1 MRSAVTYL
9 AALAVWSAS
18 SLVWGQE
25 PLTWPL
31 TWDDC
36 VREAAQHNPDLAA
49 AEASVQ
55 FAGFQHRGSYGNFYP
70 QLSLDS
76 SYTRDRSTRNQNI
89 SSDYTR
95 RSSIGLT
102 LSQNL
107 FSGFRDTGQVAQTR
121 AQLEAAGASQG
132 SVKAQVSFDL
142 KSAFA
147 QLLFAQEALQLT
159 ETIAARRKENMG
171 MVELR
176 FEAGREHKGSFL
188 RSQANYHEAEF
199 EVEQAKRA
207 LVVAQRGLSRALGRT
222 GSDAIRVTGDFDVAP
237 PASAPDFVALA
248 RQTPAYLE
256 PKADARAAEA
266 AVTVARSSFFPE
278 LSADGSASRVE
289 RNFSAETSEWSAGLF
304 LTLPLFTGG
313 QNFYDLQSAKA
324 DARRAQEALRSVDD
338 QLLLDLQRAHAGFQ
352 DAVGRAAV
360 QQEFLRAS
368 AARAEISRHLYS
380 TGLLSFDDWDV
391 IESELISAKKQSLV
405 SLRDRLIAEAAW
417 EAAQGKGAIS

>member
-25 PLTWPL
+25 PLTQPL

-49 AEASVQ
+49 ADASVQ
-55 FAGFQHRGSYGNFYP
+55 LARFQHRSSYGNFYP
-70 QLSLDS
+70 QLSFDS
-76 SYTRDRSTRNQNI
+76 AYSRTGAATAST
-89 SSDYTR
+89 SAHGEAFSL
-95 RSSIGLT
+95 GLT
-102 LSQNL
+102 LRQNL
-107 FSGFRDTGQVAQTR
+107 FSGFRDTGRVEGTR
-121 AQLEAAGASQG
+121 AVLEATGASQG
-132 SVKAQVSFDL
+132 SAKAQVSFDL

-207 LVVAQRGLSRALGRT
+207 LVVAQRGVSRVLGRT
-222 GSDAIRVTGDFDVAP
+222 GSDAIRVIGDFDVAP
-237 PASAPDFVALA
+237 PESAPDFVALA
-248 RQTPAYLE
+248 RQTPAYRGPEALT
-256 PKADARAAEA
+256 RAAQA
-266 AVTVARSSFFPE
+266 AVTVAQSSFFPE
-278 LSADGSASRVE
+278 LSAVGSVSQQGGDFPV
-289 RNFSAETSEWSAGLF
+289 NTSGWSAGLF

-313 QNFYDLQSAKA
+313 QNFYDLQSARA

-338 QLLLDLQRAHAGFQ
+338 QLLLDLQRVHAGFQ

-368 AARAEISRHLYS
+368 EARAEISRNLYS
-380 TGLLSFDDWDV
+380 TGLLSFNDWDV
-391 IESELISAKKQSLV
+391 IESELISTTKQSLV

-417 EAAQGKGAIS
+417 EESQGKGAIS